1 MRLKRFRWDEENE
14 GHLAKHEVSPKEA
27 EEACRIAPKV
37 RRGKCGRYLVLGR
50 TEEGRHLLVVLTYLG
65 NGEVRP
71 VTAREMDGKERA
83 LYKRK

>member
-14 GHLAKHEVSPKEA
+14 GHLAKHEVSREEA

-37 RRGKCGRYLVLGR
+37 RRGKYGRYLVLGR
-50 TEEGRHLLVVLTYLG
+50 TGEGRHLLVVLTYVG
-65 NGEVRP
+65 KGEARP
-71 VTAREMDGKERA
+71 ITARKMDAKERA